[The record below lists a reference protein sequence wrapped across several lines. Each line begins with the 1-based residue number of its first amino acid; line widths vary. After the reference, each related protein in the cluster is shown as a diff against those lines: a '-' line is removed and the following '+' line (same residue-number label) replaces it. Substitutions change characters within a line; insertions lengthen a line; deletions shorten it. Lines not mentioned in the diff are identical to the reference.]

1 MKYQIIKLY
10 TEKLSIISF
19 QHLIEDEKVKTMVNF
34 NSSILPS
41 DSEDIYLFRMDYV
54 LRAVNNPI
62 SLNWIGI
69 AVVKIID
76 RNDDESIESLNEK
89 LLFNNNEIKDFIQES
104 IKNFSYFIGGELP
117 KFNIKENHDN

>member
-1 MKYQIIKLY
+1 MKSSTVIFL
-10 TEKLSIISF
+10 ISSRPNTWNNLDDKF
-19 QHLIEDEKVKTMVNF
+19 WSKPDLELFSKNDDISSWD
-34 NSSILPS
+34 NSYSRS
-41 DSEDIYLFRMDYV
+41 
-54 LRAVNNPI
+54 NPI

-89 LLFNNNEIKDFIQES
+89 LLFDNNEIKEFIQGS

>member
-117 KFNIKENHDN
+117 KFNIKENNDN

>member
-1 MKYQIIKLY
+1 MKYQIIKVY

-19 QHLIEDEKVKTMVNF
+19 QHIIKDEKVKTMVNF

-41 DSEDIYLFRMDYV
+41 DSKDIYLFRMDYV

-76 RNDDESIESLNEK
+76 RKDDESIESLNEK
-89 LLFNNNEIKDFIQES
+89 LLFNNNEINDFIQKSMEN
-104 IKNFSYFIGGELP
+104 ISYFIGGELP

>member
-89 LLFNNNEIKDFIQES
+89 LLFDNNEIKEFIQGS

>member
-76 RNDDESIESLNEK
+76 RNDDESIQSLNEK

>member
-76 RNDDESIESLNEK
+76 RNDDESIQSLNEK

-117 KFNIKENHDN
+117 KFNIKENYDN

>member
-76 RNDDESIESLNEK
+76 RNDDESIQSLNEK

-104 IKNFSYFIGGELP
+104 IKNFSYFMGGELP